1 MTSISPTTTTLPVG
15 SMGRHANGWWGM
27 IMLITTEAALFVYL
41 LFAYSYTAVQHGRD
55 WLPDPLPGIKLSG
68 PDTIILLLSSVV
80 VWRGER
86 LLKRGGSNMRVA
98 VHAFIGAVMG
108 AVFIA
113 IQGLEWAGK
122 TFTPFSSSYGSLYF
136 MITGFHMLHVAAGVI
151 ILVILTLWTGLGY
164 FDRRRTAAFSIG
176 AIYWH
181 FVDVVWVV
189 LFFTFYVSPHLS
201 VG

>member
-55 WLPDPLPGIKLSG
+55 WLPDPLPGIELSG

-98 VHAFIGAVMG
+98 IHGLHRRGDGRGLHRDPGPRMGGQDLHAVLELLR
-108 AVFIA
+108 IA
-113 IQGLEWAGK
+113 L
-122 TFTPFSSSYGSLYF
+122 
-136 MITGFHMLHVAAGVI
+136 FHDHRL
-151 ILVILTLWTGLGY
+151 
-164 FDRRRTAAFSIG
+164 
-176 AIYWH
+176 
-181 FVDVVWVV
+181 
-189 LFFTFYVSPHLS
+189 PH
-201 VG
+201 GCTWRPG

>member
-1 MTSISPTTTTLPVG
+1 
-15 SMGRHANGWWGM
+15 
-27 IMLITTEAALFVYL
+27 
-41 LFAYSYTAVQHGRD
+41 
-55 WLPDPLPGIKLSG
+55 
-68 PDTIILLLSSVV
+68 
-80 VWRGER
+80 
-86 LLKRGGSNMRVA
+86 
-98 VHAFIGAVMG
+98 MG

-164 FDRRRTAAFSIG
+164 FDRRRTAAFSVG

-181 FVDVVWVV
+181 FVDVVWLA
-189 LFFTFYVSPHLS
+189 LFFTFYVSPHLF